1 MWYKSCLFHKANVR
15 KYNEWQEAISI
26 YDDKNNEKKYSSYEY
41 FITEIVSTKSFV
53 SPELPKTNLGKYTSN
68 IKRRN

>member
-1 MWYKSCLFHKANVR
+1 MR

-53 SPELPKTNLGKYTSN
+53 SLELLKSNLGKYTSN